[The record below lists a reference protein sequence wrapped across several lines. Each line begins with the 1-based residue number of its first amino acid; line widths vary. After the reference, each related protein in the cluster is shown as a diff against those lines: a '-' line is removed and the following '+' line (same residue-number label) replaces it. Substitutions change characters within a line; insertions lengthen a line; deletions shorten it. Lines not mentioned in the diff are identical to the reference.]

1 MSQPFSLSLVIPAF
15 NEAAR
20 IGASLATIFDYLGG
34 EPYASEI
41 VVVDDGSTDG
51 TARVAEESF
60 AAAGAR
66 TEARVIRYEQN
77 RGKGHAVRT
86 GLLAARAPVAVFSD
100 ADLSTP
106 ITETP
111 KLTGPI
117 RAGEYDVVF
126 GSRALDRSLVGV
138 HQSWRREQSGR
149 FFNLVMRAATGLP
162 YWDTQ
167 CGFKAFRMD
176 VCRAVV
182 EGGRIDRFGFDVE
195 LLYVAHAAG
204 LRLYERPVRWDDVA
218 GSKVTFRNGLD
229 GFLELRE
236 LRRQAR
242 AGVYDEAIR
251 RAREIASTPEARAPL
266 PLGDAPV
273 PSDASP
279 ELASAGRRI

>member
-1 MSQPFSLSLVIPAF
+1 MSQPFALSLVIPAF
-15 NEAAR
+15 NESDR
-20 IGASLATIFDYLGG
+20 LGGTLSTVFDYLGG
-34 EPYASEI
+34 EPYASEVI
-41 VVVDDGSTDG
+41 VVDDGSTDG

-60 AAAGAR
+60 AAAGPR
-66 TEARVIRYEQN
+66 TEPRVLRYEPN
-77 RGKGHAVRT
+77 RGKGHAVRA
-86 GLLAARAPVAVFSD
+86 GLLAARARVAVFSD

-106 ITETP
+106 ITEMP

-126 GSRALDRSLVGV
+126 GSRALDPTLVGV

-162 YWDTQ
+162 YVDTQ

-176 VCRAVV
+176 VCRPVV
-182 EGGRIDRFGFDVE
+182 EGACIDRFGFDVE

-204 LRLYERPVRWDDVA
+204 LRLYERPVRWNDVA
-218 GSKVTFRNGLD
+218 GSKVTLRAGLD

-242 AGVYDEAIR
+242 AGVYDEAVR
-251 RAREIASTPEARAPL
+251 RAREIAATPDARAPL
-266 PLGDAPV
+266 PLGDAPART
-273 PSDASP
+273 DASP
-279 ELASAGRRI
+279 ELVGAERRI